1 MKEITAQALLTGAL
15 KKFRDRVFMKID
27 GGKMT
32 YGELDK
38 RSNALANAMVK
49 LGYGKGDKVILILP
63 NSMEIAVC
71 CLGMIK
77 TGVTLTS
84 LNIWLSEREISYIL
98 KDSGVRAVFV
108 DPAFYDLV
116 QKAQGELPHI
126 EHIIA
131 FGTECPDGFMP
142 YERLL
147 SGSSE
152 KDAPLAAQADDE
164 FLVSYTG
171 GTTGTPKGVVQT
183 QSSVYFNLLSHCLEL
198 NASHDEK
205 LLLMTPLSHAAG
217 LLMLL
222 GMIKGATMV
231 VERKFDP
238 FRALELIEAEKITT
252 VFAVPTM
259 IYVFLDI
266 LKQKKSDMSSIR
278 QITYGAAPISE
289 TRLAEA
295 LDVFGP
301 VFNQAY
307 GLTECPS
314 MITVFPV
321 ADHLKALADPTLLQS
336 CGRPALMCSLRI
348 LDEEGKELP
357 VGKVG
362 EITVWAPYLM
372 KGYHNKPDETVHAF
386 TKDGW
391 LRTGD
396 MARMDENGYV
406 YIVDRKKDMIISGGM
421 NVYSI
426 EVEEVIQ
433 RHPKVRQ
440 VSVIGVPDDH
450 WGEAVTAIVVPA
462 GDCGEAEIMDF
473 CRDKMAKYMEPK
485 KVFFRENLPLTAVL
499 KVDKMALRAA
509 FWEGKGRR
517 VN

>member
-1 MKEITAQALLTGAL
+1 MKGITAQTLLSGTL
-15 KKFRDRVFMKID
+15 KKFRDRVFMKIE
-27 GGKMT
+27 GSEMT
-32 YGELDK
+32 YGELDQ
-38 RSNALANAMVK
+38 RSNVLANAMAN
-49 LGYGKGDKVILILP
+49 LGYGKGDKVIMILP
-63 NSMEIAVC
+63 NSMEIAIL
-71 CLGMIK
+71 CLGLIK
-77 TGVTLTS
+77 AGVTMTS

-116 QKAQGELPHI
+116 QKARGELPHI
-126 EHIIA
+126 EHVIA
-131 FGTECPDGFMP
+131 LGGDCPEGFIS
-142 YERLL
+142 YRQFL
-147 SGSSE
+147 SGA
-152 KDAPLAAQADDE
+152 DATDLPLRAAPEDE
-164 FLVSYTG
+164 FLISYTG
-171 GTTGTPKGVVQT
+171 GTTGTPKGVIQT

-198 NASHDEK
+198 NTSHDEK

-231 VERKFDP
+231 VEKKFDP
-238 FRALELIEAEKITT
+238 FRALDLIESEKITT

-289 TRLAEA
+289 KRLAEA
-295 LDVFGP
+295 LEVFGP

-321 ADHLKALADPTLLQS
+321 ADHLKALRDPSLLQS
-336 CGRPALMCSLRI
+336 CGRPALMCQLRI
-348 LDEEGKELP
+348 LNESGNDVP
-357 VGKVG
+357 AGKVG

-372 KGYHNKPDETVHAF
+372 KGYLNKPDETAHAF
-386 TKDGW
+386 TEEGW
-391 LRTGD
+391 LRTSD
-396 MARMDENGYV
+396 MGRMDDNGYI

-433 RHPKVRQ
+433 RHAKVRQ
-440 VSVIGVPDDH
+440 VSVIGIPDEH
-450 WGEAVTAIVVPA
+450 WGEAVTAIIVPA
-462 GDCGEAEIMDF
+462 GECSEEGILDF
-473 CRDKMAKYMEPK
+473 CKDKMAKYMEPK
-485 KVFFRENLPLTAVL
+485 KVIFRENLPLTAVL
-499 KVDKMALRAA
+499 KVDKVALRAG
-509 FWEGKGRR
+509 FWSDKGRS